1 LRPTRCPRPSR
12 AIRAD
17 TDKVASE
24 IDQVENGFERV
35 SSQLARFRSTTAD
48 FVTASPPRLPLP
60 AARAYR
66 ARAWTR
72 STSSSPHHRGI
83 GKLDLRLIVG
93 PQGGRSFL
101 TRGDGAIAADLS
113 DRREPARSGGR
124 AMGALG
130 GRIDVAR
137 QQRRHF
143 RSGADRTGGRRLVEG
158 WERTMRVN
166 LTASAELCRLA
177 RAPLPQAWWGGRIV
191 NVASRAAYRGDSPQH
206 WHYAASKAGMIGMT
220 KSIARGY
227 AGEGILAF
235 AVCPGFTMTGMA
247 EDYLESRGGSKLL
260 ADIPLGRVA
269 SAEEVAETVRW
280 LAVDAP
286 PSATGAV
293 IDVNGASF
301 VR

>member
-1 LRPTRCPRPSR
+1 MDPLN
-12 AIRAD
+12 I
-17 TDKVASE
+17 
-24 IDQVENGFERV
+24 
-35 SSQLARFRSTTAD
+35 L
-48 FVTASPPRLPLP
+48 VTG
-60 AARAYR
+60 
-66 ARAWTR
+66 
-72 STSSSPHHRGI
+72 TSRGI
-83 GKLDLRLIVG
+83 GKSIFASLSAHKVVG
-93 PQGGRSFL
+93 HSSRG
-101 TRGDGAIAADLS
+101 GDGAIAADLS
-113 DRREPARSGGR
+113 DPAGARALWWE

-130 GRIDVAR
+130 GRIDV
-137 QQRRHF
+137 
-143 RSGADRTGGRRLVEG
+143 LVNNAGIFEAAPIEQTDEAWVEA

-177 RAPLPQAWWGGRIV
+177 VLHFRQRGGGGRIV

-247 EDYLESRGGSKLL
+247 EEYLESRGGSKLL

-269 SAEEVAETVRW
+269 SADEVAETVRW